1 MGLVLYVDGG
11 SRGNPGPAGA
21 GVVLHDDAGN
31 RVHEAGYFLGT
42 QTNNAAEYQA
52 LIRGV
57 QRAGRCGDKSLTIYA
72 DSELLVKQLLGE
84 YRVKSPTLAKLYE
97 QAQIALIRVGRWN
110 IQHVRRDGNAHADR
124 LANLAMDRRR
134 DVLVFDIEKGG
145 AQDVPEAHALD
156 DLPDI
161 SAGSAATSAVRM
173 PGPGSGETVVIEPG
187 KRSVQLTVTAP
198 PKPGIC
204 PAGNWTGPPL
214 TIGAT
219 LPGGLCVYAAHALLP
234 TVLAMQGTSPDEYA
248 EMPAMTVRCGRQDC
262 RASFLVAATSP
273 TNGHAKN
280 G

>member
-1 MGLVLYVDGG
+1 VGLVLYVDGG

-57 QRAGRCGDKSLTIYA
+57 QRAGRCKENSLTIYA

-84 YRVKSPTLAKLYE
+84 YRVKSPSLAKLFE
-97 QAQIALIRVGRWN
+97 QAQLALLRVGRWS

-124 LANLAMDRRR
+124 LANLAMDKRR
-134 DVLVFDIEKGG
+134 DVIVFDVEKGG
-145 AQDVPEAHALD
+145 AQDVPEADALD
-156 DLPDI
+156 DLPEVT
-161 SAGSAATSAVRM
+161 AGGSTAFVART
-173 PGPGSGETVVIEPG
+173 PGPGRGQAIVIEPG
-187 KRSVQLTVTAP
+187 KRSVQVTVTAP

-204 PAGNWTGPPL
+204 PAGNWTGSPL

-219 LPGGLCVYAAHALLP
+219 LPAGMCVYAAHALLP
-234 TVLAMQGTSPDEYA
+234 TVLAMQGTSPDEVA

-262 RASFLVAATSP
+262 RATFLVTTASP
-273 TNGHAKN
+273 TNGQEKSP
-280 G
+280 